1 MQPVRRDTNKT
12 VIAFAMHVV
21 WMHFGFLLCLQSPCS
36 GMLIISKPLTC
47 CLQDLRR
54 PEPCSYLQPG
64 QQYQG
69 TQRVSQASPNASED
83 WGVQVCIEVQLAAQH
98 NKL

>member
-1 MQPVRRDTNKT
+1 
-12 VIAFAMHVV
+12 
-21 WMHFGFLLCLQSPCS
+21 
-36 GMLIISKPLTC
+36 MLIVSKRLTY

-69 TQRVSQASPNASED
+69 TQRVSQASATASED
-83 WGVQVCIEVQLAAQH
+83 WGVQVCIEVQLAAPSTTSFEPA
-98 NKL
+98 NAVKLPVTPCCLA